1 MEHFLTG
8 FAGGIVPAFVMVL
21 IYFLSTERRLTR
33 IETDIS
39 WLKRER
45 QTCQPH

>member
-8 FAGGIVPAFVMVL
+8 FAGGIVPAFVMIL

-33 IETDIS
+33 IETDIK
-39 WLKRER
+39 WIKGARR
-45 QTCQPH
+45 